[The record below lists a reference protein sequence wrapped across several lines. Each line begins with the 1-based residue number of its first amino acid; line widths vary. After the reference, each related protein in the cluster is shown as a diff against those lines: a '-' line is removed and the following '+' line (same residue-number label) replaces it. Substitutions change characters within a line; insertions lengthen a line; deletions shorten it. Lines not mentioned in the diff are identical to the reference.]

1 MAVMFLMSF
10 LQRLGKKSLFI
21 IPHCGSLNKIILLVC
36 FTKGGNTLDRKEFSS
51 LRQKLQKTQK
61 QMAELLGA
69 SLKAVQ
75 SFEQGWRK
83 VPVHIERQMLFLM
96 CTKQGIPRNPRPCW
110 DIRDCSPE
118 NREACPAWEF
128 NVGDL
133 CWFINGTICQGKA
146 RGSWGKKMKVC
157 RNCEVFSRTMN
168 PRDFRP
174 EGRTNIRP
182 GRKMERGRNG

>member
-1 MAVMFLMSF
+1 MD
-10 LQRLGKKSLFI
+10 
-21 IPHCGSLNKIILLVC
+21 H
-36 FTKGGNTLDRKEFSS
+36 KEFGS

-83 VPVHIERQMLFLM
+83 VPAHIERQVLFLM

-118 NREACPAWEF
+118 NRESCPAWEF

-146 RGSWGKKMKVC
+146 QGSWVKKMKVC
-157 RNCEVFSRTMN
+157 RHCKVFSQTMEGL
-168 PRDFRP
+168 DFPQERR
-174 EGRTNIRP
+174 GTIRP
-182 GRKMERGRNG
+182 GRKKERGRNG

>member
-1 MAVMFLMSF
+1 
-10 LQRLGKKSLFI
+10 
-21 IPHCGSLNKIILLVC
+21 
-36 FTKGGNTLDRKEFSS
+36 LDHKEFSS

-83 VPVHIERQMLFLM
+83 VPVHIERQVLFLM
-96 CTKQGIPRNPRPCW
+96 CSKQGIPRNLRPCW

-133 CWFINGTICQGKA
+133 CWFINGTICHGKA
-146 RGSWGKKMKVC
+146 QGSWVKKMKVC
-157 RNCEVFSRTMN
+157 RNCEVFSRTMKT
-168 PRDFRP
+168 RGFQQERR
-174 EGRTNIRP
+174 GNIRP
-182 GRKMERGRNG
+182 ARKKERGRNG